1 MVVYKAMLKI
11 MEKNMLQY
19 LDIIKQAL
27 EQLYYNDYEL
37 FVGHTH
43 EQTFTF
49 RIAHYL
55 AQLLE
60 NSNNGLFV
68 DCEYHRDKNNESGL
82 KELPT
87 NTNRKSHFRP
97 DIIFHN
103 RDTDNRFCIEAK
115 INNTLTD
122 ISKMRKILLTYN
134 TYQEGYCIYNITAC
148 GVTVWCKSYGQ
159 EETKHYVWENQHLIE
174 DEN

>member
-1 MVVYKAMLKI
+1 MP
-11 MEKNMLQY
+11 QY
-19 LDIIKQAL
+19 LDTIKQAL

-60 NSNNGLFV
+60 TSNNGLFV

-82 KELPT
+82 KELPNT
-87 NTNRKSHFRP
+87 NTSSNSRFRP

-115 INNTLTD
+115 IKNKLTD
-122 ISKMRKILLTYN
+122 IYKVRNILTTYN
-134 TYQEGYCIYNITAC
+134 TYQEGYCIYNITAHS
-148 GVTVWCKSYGQ
+148 VTVWCKSNVNGAEEQHEYLWNGQ
-159 EETKHYVWENQHLIE
+159 NFDEE
-174 DEN
+174 